1 MMNNVDNND
10 EEKITLDSGSNSS
23 SQNLLDEKR
32 VEICKFS
39 SSNLSLSIVIVLWI
53 NYVLSLYQA
62 VQSFDSE
69 FGFVADIVSFT
80 LEVAIGML
88 LPLAFYKLYRSSKK
102 RNHQEVSLVFKLIAK
117 YFDAIKIL
125 LTIVAIIGVIGV
137 LISMFLNLPF
147 TFSFIAILLII
158 GAYVLAVFIL
168 GIFKNFFSDMHTTY
182 NRQFALVPST
192 HSIKIYLMIVTIM
205 TIGLGL
211 IGKFDAIQKGLD
223 QTLTVFLI
231 SFLTNV
237 LTLVYFIYYASQFEN
252 KLGTF
257 NYHYK
262 TKVEEAY
269 NSEI

>member
-1 MMNNVDNND
+1 MKNVDNND

-125 LTIVAIIGVIGV
+125 LTIAAVVGV
-137 LISMFLNLPF
+137 LVSMFLNLPF
-147 TFSFIAILLII
+147 TFAFIAILLII
-158 GAYVLAVFIL
+158 GVYVLAVYIL
-168 GIFKNFFSDMHTTY
+168 GIFKNFFSDMYTTY